1 MKKVRRML
9 YMIMVLVMAVSF
21 AGCSGNG
28 IGSLKDK
35 KWIDESAEII
45 SDEITS
51 GEFVIDGVVYQF
63 PMPLEDWLDNGW
75 HISNSYDNVDEF
87 RLKPYHTSS
96 EFELINEDDAYV
108 RVSVYNDSGKDAS
121 IEDCIVDHLYISTME
136 VDVVFPQGMTKRNK
150 PDDVLEAYG
159 EPDSTGDSTQM
170 LEAVYYFSDANLGQC
185 YVELN
190 IFDNSY
196 THNPFTSINFG
207 TLSSD
212 DYWDDMVS
220 EKGIEETVETFFNA
234 AMKASFHADFNDYVS
249 LNMDSLEGA
258 KELYNTEVECF
269 AECLLY
275 YIDITEEYITEDVK
289 ARAMRVAET
298 VLSKV
303 KWEVKSVD
311 VNRFDE
317 GTMTIVLYP
326 TDFFYLID
334 EDVMEAADAFNT
346 KYADVDYE
354 TISFEEYDALEKEY
368 TEMMVAVLEKN
379 ATSAGTLEA
388 VEKVYEVDLENTIL
402 VDDAW
407 NDVDATIMD
416 LVAEEE

>member
-1 MKKVRRML
+1 MKKIHRML
-9 YMIMVLVMAVSF
+9 FLIMILVLAMSF
-21 AGCSGNG
+21 AGCSGA
-28 IGSLKDK
+28 GSLKDK
-35 KWIDESAEII
+35 KWIEESAEQI
-45 SDEITS
+45 SEEITS

-75 HISNSYDNVDEF
+75 HISNSYDNADEF
-87 RLKPYHTSS
+87 RLEPYYSSS
-96 EFELINEDDAYV
+96 EFELFNEEDAYV
-108 RVSVYNDSGKDAS
+108 RVMVFNDSDKAAPL
-121 IEDCIVDHLYISTME
+121 EDCIVNHLYMSTTE

-150 PDDVLEAYG
+150 PDDVLDAYG
-159 EPDSTGDSTQM
+159 EPDSRGDSTQM
-170 LEAVYYFSDANLGQC
+170 LEAVYYFSDADLGQC
-185 YVELN
+185 YVELD
-190 IFDNSY
+190 IYDNSY
-196 THNPFTSINFG
+196 TNNPFTSATFG

-220 EKGIEETVETFFNA
+220 EKGVEETAETFFNA
-234 AMKASFHADFNDYVS
+234 AMKASFHADYNDYVS

-269 AECLLY
+269 ADCLLY

-334 EDVMEAADAFNT
+334 EDLMEASDAFNT

-379 ATSAGTLEA
+379 AGSAGTLEA

-402 VDDAW
+402 ADDAW

>member
-1 MKKVRRML
+1 MKKIHRML
-9 YMIMVLVMAVSF
+9 FLIMILVLAMSF
-21 AGCSGNG
+21 AGCSGA
-28 IGSLKDK
+28 GSLKDK
-35 KWIDESAEII
+35 KWIEESAEQI
-45 SDEITS
+45 SEEITS

-75 HISNSYDNVDEF
+75 HISNSYDNADEF
-87 RLKPYHTSS
+87 RLEPYYSSS
-96 EFELINEDDAYV
+96 EFELFNEEDAYV
-108 RVSVYNDSGKDAS
+108 RVMVFNDSDKAAPL
-121 IEDCIVDHLYISTME
+121 EDCIVNHLYMSTTE

-150 PDDVLEAYG
+150 PDDVLDAYG
-159 EPDSTGDSTQM
+159 EPDSRGDSTQT
-170 LEAVYYFSDANLGQC
+170 LEAVYYFSDADLGQC
-185 YVELN
+185 YVELD
-190 IFDNSY
+190 IYDNSY
-196 THNPFTSINFG
+196 TNNPFTSATFG

-212 DYWDDMVS
+212 DYWDNMVS
-220 EKGIEETVETFFNA
+220 EKGVEETAETFFNA
-234 AMKASFHADFNDYVS
+234 AMKASFHADYNDYVS

-269 AECLLY
+269 ADCLLY

-289 ARAMRVAET
+289 ARAMSVAET

-334 EDVMEAADAFNT
+334 EDLMEASDAFNT

-379 ATSAGTLEA
+379 AGSAGTLEA

-402 VDDAW
+402 ADDAW